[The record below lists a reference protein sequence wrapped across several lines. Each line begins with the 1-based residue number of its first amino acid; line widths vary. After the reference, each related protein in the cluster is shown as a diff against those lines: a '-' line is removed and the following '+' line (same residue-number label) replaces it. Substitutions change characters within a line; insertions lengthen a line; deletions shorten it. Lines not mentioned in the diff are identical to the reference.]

1 MFAKYSSTARSIVD
15 REEKRPELE
24 FDSPRFSRRN
34 IPTWDSMRAR
44 LEQLAA
50 DGFES
55 SNVLT
60 KKQRHSGQIRH
71 GRLTDQL
78 PLEKPK
84 KKTMMK
90 ISCHSKNQK
99 KKNDDEDDKVLVSA
113 MNSFSLLHH
122 PLRNLWRR
130 IKEIYN

>member
-15 REEKRPELE
+15 REEERPELE

-84 KKTMMK
+84 KNDDEDQLPLEKP
-90 ISCHSKNQK
+90 K

-122 PLRNLWRR
+122 PLRNLWGR
-130 IKEIYN
+130 IKEIFN

>member
-84 KKTMMK
+84 KK
-90 ISCHSKNQK
+90 
-99 KKNDDEDDKVLVSA
+99 NDDEDQL
-113 MNSFSLLHH
+113 
-122 PLRNLWRR
+122 PLEKPKKKTMMKM
-130 IKEIYN
+130 IKC